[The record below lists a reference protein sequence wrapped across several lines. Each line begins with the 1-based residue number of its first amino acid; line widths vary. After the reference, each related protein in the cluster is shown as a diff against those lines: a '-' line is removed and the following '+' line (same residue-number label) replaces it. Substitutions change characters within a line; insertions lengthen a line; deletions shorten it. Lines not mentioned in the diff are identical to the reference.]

1 MQGYQKLTKNHTKTL
16 IFTILDMSQ
25 KKISDC
31 MNINSVNPL
40 YLGITRANGYIEDKG
55 INKYLIFDST
65 YMKIKNYLKII
76 IIFLMKLEIKSKK

>member
-1 MQGYQKLTKNHTKTL
+1 
-16 IFTILDMSQ
+16 MSK

-40 YLGITRANGYIEDKG
+40 YLGITRANGYIEDKD